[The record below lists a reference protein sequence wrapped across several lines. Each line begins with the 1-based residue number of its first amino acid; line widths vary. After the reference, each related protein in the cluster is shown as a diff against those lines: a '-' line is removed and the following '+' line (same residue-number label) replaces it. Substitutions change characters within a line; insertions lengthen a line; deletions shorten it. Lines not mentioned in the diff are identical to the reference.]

1 VELAVMRDRSASRKY
16 SPEGEAFRREHER
29 HRAWGLTQR
38 HAERLRRSRCRVRGG
53 QILTAIGEGPGG
65 SSQDPPTT
73 SDRHA
78 KRFAAAVPVPK
89 SVLELQPEHEPQRES
104 ELDPGDKPQREP
116 ELHPPE
122 AATRTG
128 TGVGVGA
135 APEAQAAARAGTATT
150 AQAATEARA
159 APGAQAPTG
168 TGARAGAAPEAQA
181 ATGTGVAAAPEAE
194 AATRARA
201 AAEARAAAG
210 GDAATRAGAAPRPR
224 PPPRAAV
231 GGRARSQLRRCRW
244 SRLGKR
250 RLDKWPDILGPH
262 RSRPVLQ
269 AAEWPT

>member
-1 VELAVMRDRSASRKY
+1 MRQLQLFSAVELAVMRDRSACRKY
-16 SPEGEAFRREHER
+16 SPEGDAFRREHER

-89 SVLELQPEHEPQRES
+89 SVLELQPEHEPQTGVGAR
-104 ELDPGDKPQREP
+104 PGRQVATGAGAAPGA
-116 ELHPPE
+116 E

-128 TGVGVGA
+128 TGVGA
-135 APEAQAAARAGTATT
+135 APEAQAAI
-150 AQAATEARA
+150 
-159 APGAQAPTG
+159 
-168 TGARAGAAPEAQA
+168 
-181 ATGTGVAAAPEAE
+181 
-194 AATRARA
+194 RARA
-201 AAEARAAAG
+201 AAEARAAADG
-210 GDAATRAGAAPRPR
+210 AAATRAGAAPGPR
-224 PPPRAAV
+224 LPARAAV

-250 RLDKWPDILGPH
+250 RLDKWPDIPGRR